1 MKYKKQLTNL
11 KGYSQIELQLKCDK
25 SIKSALRKLRG
36 VLMKND
42 AIITHLKGRILDVY
56 NENLL
61 VNGTTIKWFNDL
73 KVILSEFFGVEIA
86 HYLIFDVDSFKP
98 LREDYAFT
106 KNMPTIKWLDIKA
119 FFDEKNFTENP
130 FWDSENDMNKLVKI
144 LLRDHEDKPIGLLAM
159 DSTVKWKEFSETEN
173 IKEFVCTISKLVK
186 TIRKS
191 IRLVQQENQFR
202 HLFSVTKTFNST
214 LDSGEILNGTLFAI
228 NNAFPQ
234 IEPTLILSN
243 DQDRKTSVPYKLFDY
258 TSERPAT
265 VDAYVSG
272 EITTE
277 IEEDLGVRLINVPI
291 KGKQGI
297 YGILQLAVPTDY
309 IFSTRQKEFA
319 TSLAET
325 TGNALENAKL
335 YIQSHKLVSDLQ
347 LINETS
353 HTLNTNISLDEML
366 VFLRNQLIKSFMP
379 EQICFVFIEKDEYK
393 IIGASN
399 GYFHTDEGQLYIQHV
414 ANHFNKGKEPLFIA
428 DFNRLTKLKYG
439 YRSLIAVPLKE
450 QNTITGFSIVLH
462 KEPYYFS
469 FDAFKLMQSLI
480 QHSSLAI
487 SNSALRNKLQE
498 MVNRDHLTNLFARN
512 YLDKYVESSMK
523 VDDCGVFVLIDID
536 DFKQVNDKYGH
547 QIGDEI
553 LKQIASIIEKKVG
566 EKGIGARWGGEELAL
581 YYAQMPLEEGI
592 QNCSQLLMT
601 IPLETNP
608 SVTVSIG
615 ISSWKQRDDIDY
627 RHLFHQTD
635 IALYKAKNKGK
646 NQLSV
651 MEVSQLL

>member
-25 SIKSALRKLRG
+25 SIKFALRKLRG
-36 VLMKND
+36 VRMKNN
-42 AIITHLKGRILDVY
+42 AIMTHLKGRILDVY

-61 VNGTTIKWFNDL
+61 VNGTTIKWFSDL

-86 HYLIFDVDSFKP
+86 HYLIFDVDSFRP
-98 LREDYAFT
+98 LRENYAYAI
-106 KNMPTIKWLDIKA
+106 NMPTIKWEDIEA
-119 FFDEKNFTENP
+119 FFVEKNFTETL
-130 FWDSENDMNKLVKI
+130 FWNSENDMNKLVKI
-144 LLRDHEDKPIGLLAM
+144 LLKDQDDKPIGLLVM
-159 DSTVKWKEFSETEN
+159 DSTLKWKEFSETEN
-173 IKEFVCTISKLVK
+173 IEDFVCTISKLVK
-186 TIRKS
+186 IVRQS
-191 IRLVQQENQFR
+191 IRLVQQENQYR

-234 IEPTLILSN
+234 IDPTLILSN
-243 DQDRKTSVPYKLFDY
+243 DQDRKTSIPYKLFDY

-277 IEEDLGVRLINVPI
+277 IEEDLKVRLINVPI

-297 YGILQLAVPTDY
+297 YGILQLSVPTDY

-379 EQICFVFIEKDEYK
+379 EQICFVMEKDEYK

-399 GYFHTDEGQLYIQHV
+399 DYFHTDEGQLYIQHV
-414 ANHFNKGKEPLFIA
+414 ANHFNKVKEPLFIA

-523 VDDCGVFVLIDID
+523 VDDRGVFVLIDID
-536 DFKQVNDKYGH
+536 DFKQVNDQYGH

-566 EKGIGARWGGEELAL
+566 DKGIGARWGGEELAL

-592 QNCSQLLMT
+592 KNCSQLLVT

-615 ISSWKQRDDIDY
+615 ISSWKQGDQIDY
-627 RHLFHQTD
+627 RDLFHQTD

-651 MEVSQLL
+651 MEVSQLS

>member
-1 MKYKKQLTNL
+1 
-11 KGYSQIELQLKCDK
+11 
-25 SIKSALRKLRG
+25 
-36 VLMKND
+36 MKNN
-42 AIITHLKGRILDVY
+42 AIMTHLKGRILDVY

-61 VNGTTIKWFNDL
+61 VNGTTIKWFSDL

-86 HYLIFDVDSFKP
+86 HYLIFDVDSFRP
-98 LREDYAFT
+98 LRENYAYAI
-106 KNMPTIKWLDIKA
+106 NMPTIKWEDIEA
-119 FFDEKNFTENP
+119 FFVEKNFTETL
-130 FWDSENDMNKLVKI
+130 FWNSENDMNKLVKI
-144 LLRDHEDKPIGLLAM
+144 LLKDQDDKPIGLLVM
-159 DSTVKWKEFSETEN
+159 DSTLKWKEFSETEN
-173 IKEFVCTISKLVK
+173 IEDFVCTISKLVK
-186 TIRKS
+186 IVRQS
-191 IRLVQQENQFR
+191 IRLVQQENQYR

-234 IEPTLILSN
+234 IDPTLILSN
-243 DQDRKTSVPYKLFDY
+243 DQDRKTSIPYKLFDY

-277 IEEDLGVRLINVPI
+277 IEEDLKVRLINVPI

-297 YGILQLAVPTDY
+297 YGILQLSVPTDY

-379 EQICFVFIEKDEYK
+379 EQICFVMEKDEYK

-399 GYFHTDEGQLYIQHV
+399 DYFHTDEGQLYIQHV
-414 ANHFNKGKEPLFIA
+414 ANHFNKVKEPLFIA

-523 VDDCGVFVLIDID
+523 VDDRGVFVLIDID
-536 DFKQVNDKYGH
+536 DFKQVNDQYGH

-566 EKGIGARWGGEELAL
+566 DKGIGARWGGEELAL

-592 QNCSQLLMT
+592 KNCSQLLVT

-615 ISSWKQRDDIDY
+615 ISSWKQGDQIDY
-627 RHLFHQTD
+627 RDLFHQTD

-651 MEVSQLL
+651 MEVSQLS

>member
-1 MKYKKQLTNL
+1 
-11 KGYSQIELQLKCDK
+11 
-25 SIKSALRKLRG
+25 
-36 VLMKND
+36 MKND
-42 AIITHLKGRILDVY
+42 AIMTHLKGRILDVY

-119 FFDEKNFTENP
+119 FFDERNFTENP
-130 FWDSENDMNKLVKI
+130 IWDSENDMNKLVKI
-144 LLRDHEDKPIGLLAM
+144 LLRDHDDKPIGLLAM

-186 TIRKS
+186 TIRQS

-399 GYFHTDEGQLYIQHV
+399 DYFHTDEGQLYIQHV
-414 ANHFNKGKEPLFIA
+414 SNHFNKVKEPLFIA

-592 QNCSQLLMT
+592 QNCSQLLMM

-615 ISSWKQRDDIDY
+615 ISSWKQSEDIDY